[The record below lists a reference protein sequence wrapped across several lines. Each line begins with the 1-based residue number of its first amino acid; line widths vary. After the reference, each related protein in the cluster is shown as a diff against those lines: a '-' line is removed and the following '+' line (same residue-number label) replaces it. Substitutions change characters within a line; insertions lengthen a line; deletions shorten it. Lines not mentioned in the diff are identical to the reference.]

1 VKFIWQNYTKLNLI
15 DIVYYNVNI
24 IDLLNQSG
32 RAKFEEKKEMK
43 NKAEIANELNKL
55 LANYQIYYQNLRGFH
70 WNIQGRDFFEL
81 HIKFE
86 ELYNDAAIKIDEV
99 AERILT
105 IDSTPLHSFKD
116 YLEIADLTSVTG
128 INSGEPAVKEVVDNL
143 AQIVDQQKQIRAQA
157 EDSDDGATAD
167 MMATF
172 IEEQEKTLWM
182 YKAWLK

>member
-1 VKFIWQNYTKLNLI
+1 MEN
-15 DIVYYNVNI
+15 
-24 IDLLNQSG
+24 
-32 RAKFEEKKEMK
+32 R
-43 NKAEIANELNKL
+43 AEIATDLNKL

-81 HIKFE
+81 HVKFE

-105 IDSTPLHSFKD
+105 IDHTPLHSFAD
-116 YLEIADLTSVTG
+116 YIETASLKPVRG
-128 INSGEPAVKEVVDNL
+128 IHKGEPAVKTLVDNL
-143 AQIVDQQKQIRAQA
+143 TDIVNQQKEIRAKA
-157 EDSDDGATAD
+157 EDGDDGATAD

-172 IEEQEKTLWM
+172 VEEQEKTLWM